1 MNKYQAGVRVKGQLI
16 KTAVFA
22 DSPIHAR
29 LILQYQFGMD
39 SIVSYPSAIT
49 EVATIKPL
57 TADQQRIK
65 SMQAGVKQGQAA
77 VKAER
82 ARQKIR
88 AGQAALA
95 KSWPRLAILF
105 SDEAG
110 LWSLLDDQLRRMA
123 NDQLNA

>member
-1 MNKYQAGVRVKGQLI
+1 MNKYQAGVRVKGQLV
-16 KTAVFA
+16 KTVVFA
-22 DSPIHAR
+22 DNPIHAR

-57 TADQQRIK
+57 TPDQQRIK
-65 SMQAGVKQGQAA
+65 SMQARVKQDQAA

-88 AGQAALA
+88 AGQAQLA
-95 KSWPRLAILF
+95 KI
-105 SDEAG
+105 
-110 LWSLLDDQLRRMA
+110 
-123 NDQLNA
+123 

>member
-1 MNKYQAGVRVKGQLI
+1 MNKYQAGVRVKGQLV

-29 LILQYQFGMD
+29 LILQYQFGMN
-39 SIVSYPSAIT
+39 SVLTYPALIS

-57 TADQQRIK
+57 SPEQARLK
-65 SMQAGVKQGQAA
+65 SMKDRVKQDQAA

-88 AGQAALA
+88 AGQAELA
-95 KSWPRLAILF
+95 RS
-105 SDEAG
+105 
-110 LWSLLDDQLRRMA
+110 
-123 NDQLNA
+123 

>member
-22 DSPIHAR
+22 DSPLHAR

-39 SIVSYPSAIT
+39 SIVRYPTAIT
-49 EVATIKPL
+49 EVATNKPL
-57 TADQQRIK
+57 TPDQQRIK
-65 SMQAGVKQGQAA
+65 SMQARVKQDQAA

-88 AGQAALA
+88 AGQAQLA
-95 KSWPRLAILF
+95 KI
-105 SDEAG
+105 
-110 LWSLLDDQLRRMA
+110 
-123 NDQLNA
+123 